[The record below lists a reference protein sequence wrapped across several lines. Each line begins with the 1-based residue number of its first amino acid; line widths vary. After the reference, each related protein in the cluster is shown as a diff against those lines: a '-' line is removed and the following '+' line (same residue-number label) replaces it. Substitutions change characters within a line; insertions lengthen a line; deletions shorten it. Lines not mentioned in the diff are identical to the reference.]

1 MKLNVSVLATA
12 LTAALFLS
20 ACASDSTP
28 AAEAKPMEKAV
39 AAPVVVA
46 PPVAEV
52 AAPIA
57 VAAAPAMDASAMK
70 IAPLPA
76 GYVAVHYYRPDGA
89 YSATGDFS
97 KCDFQSCWGI
107 HAWGD
112 AYDSDTSW
120 FKPLFPTGKDD
131 FGVYYHIKHNED
143 KELFDTAQAN
153 YIIHKA
159 DAKDQCAKD
168 MSWEIKDAK
177 EIFVVSNDCKVY
189 TSAAAAMA
197 SIKK

>member
-1 MKLNVSVLATA
+1 MKLNVSVLASA

-20 ACASDSTP
+20 ACASDSSP
-28 AAEAKPMEKAV
+28 APEAKPMEKAV

-52 AAPIA
+52 AAP
-57 VAAAPAMDASAMK
+57 VAAAPAMDAGSMK

-97 KCDFQSCWGI
+97 KCDFQSCWGL

-131 FGVYYHIKHNED
+131 FGAYYHVKHNED
-143 KELFDTAQAN
+143 KELFETAQAN